1 MNYRK
6 HLEALIN
13 DSGGEYRGNLTKDIT
28 HLIAKVPS
36 GAKFS
41 FAGEWGIKT
50 VSVEWLT
57 HTLERGMILEES
69 LYNLHLPESERG
81 KNAWVRK
88 TVSTVFLGKRE
99 REQGTGPN
107 QPRKLRRTA
116 SAKLSTQNVGL
127 WSDIVGG
134 GTGLEVT
141 KRDQWDDQQTG
152 TLLQMD
158 MLEAKRPESAQS
170 NPSFVKEGPNSRTQ
184 RTLEPNLK
192 TNQGS
197 RWQNAGI
204 FQDRRFH
211 IHGFNE
217 EKVSSNLSVHIK
229 VMEAHKFRHQNSILA
244 KHLISNGA
252 ELLPDVVQLFSLA
265 GADANH
271 RILLMPH
278 TMAASMIPST
288 PPGMSQP
295 TVVTDMWVER
305 CLHRKVFVNPQLNA
319 TSTPF
324 QTFPISGTALFHTLR
339 GIAKDCRI

>member
-13 DSGGEYRGNLTKDIT
+13 DGGGEYRGNLTKDIT

-36 GAKFS
+36 GEKFS

-50 VSVEWLT
+50 VAVEWLT

-88 TVSTVFLGKRE
+88 TVSTVSLGKRE

-134 GTGLEVT
+134 GTEVEMT
-141 KRDQWDDQQTG
+141 KRDQWDDQQTE
-152 TLLQMD
+152 TLLQID
-158 MLEAKRPESAQS
+158 MLEAKRPESARS
-170 NPSFVKEGPNSRTQ
+170 NPLFVKEEPNPRTQ

-192 TNQGS
+192 NNLGS

-217 EKVSSNLSVHIK
+217 EKVS
-229 VMEAHKFRHQNSILA
+229 
-244 KHLISNGA
+244 
-252 ELLPDVVQLFSLA
+252 
-265 GADANH
+265 
-271 RILLMPH
+271 
-278 TMAASMIPST
+278 
-288 PPGMSQP
+288 
-295 TVVTDMWVER
+295 
-305 CLHRKVFVNPQLNA
+305 
-319 TSTPF
+319 
-324 QTFPISGTALFHTLR
+324 
-339 GIAKDCRI
+339 